1 MTHGGAL
8 TVQDRPGGV
17 RAWLLLLASIGC
29 GHTEPFS
36 TTPPGADQP
45 FDVGPPARL
54 TLNQGPDRGAAWLP
68 DGSGIVY
75 STQQLGRRDRDVCL
89 ALIPP
94 TGGTQRQLTC
104 DLTPT
109 SIDSND
115 AIESPSPTADGR
127 LAFVSRSSRINAITP
142 NSGSID
148 LGFLGN
154 PSSRTPL
161 QPLPYTI
168 SGGQPH
174 NGASQLRWLSSDRLI
189 YLGER
194 LDYRLRCERC
204 VEWDTMTTGLE
215 AMSIDVSQPGSSPQ
229 PIPGTSNASGIA
241 VGAGAD
247 EVYYTLA
254 GDARVYRQSLSTG
267 AVAVAYDFGAAGIAR
282 DVHVVG
288 NRLAAVV
295 GGRITYGISPAF
307 GPTVWDSGGVLHLVD
322 FEAGTDVLLE
332 GPGLFRRPQ
341 ISPSGSALVVEV
353 YPLIITGPPIATDT
367 TVSRNGDLYLFGV
380 P

>member
-115 AIESPSPTADGR
+115 AIESPSPTADRR

-168 SGGQPH
+168 PGGQPH